1 MGRNNLGRRSPFH
14 DLFCRGRYALAV
26 SSQPDHSQTLT
37 DPGYSTYFWLH
48 DVDDLLP
55 LEPDCQAYGF
65 FFTKVPFS
73 TSWFRTLHKVV
84 SILSLAVFTVLFGY
98 TLYKHG
104 QSFMDRSFIGTY
116 RQHQTAKKTTVQQ
129 LLDDAVN
136 PDATLPVVHKFTPL
150 ICVFILLVSI
160 TALECLISWNGI
172 IQVNDPLSTGQL
184 IPLVTGVGGLIR
196 VLYLMWS
203 EPNLRLHVFHQE
215 RNLPV
220 GTVGRG
226 VGLQPVAGSG
236 MKGATAEL
244 RPVPPAEL
252 PPGWR

>member
-1 MGRNNLGRRSPFH
+1 VF
-14 DLFCRGRYALAV
+14 AV
-26 SSQPDHSQTLT
+26 SYQPNHSQTLT

-48 DVDDLLP
+48 DVDYLRP
-55 LEPDCQAYGF
+55 LEPGCQAYGF
-65 FFTKVPFS
+65 IFVKVPLS

-84 SILSLAVFTVLFGY
+84 SILALAVFTVLFGY
-98 TLYKHG
+98 TLYNHSK
-104 QSFMDRSFIGTY
+104 SFMDRSFIGTY
-116 RQHQTAKKTTVQQ
+116 QKRQTAKKDPVRQ

-172 IQVNDPLSTGQL
+172 IQVNDALSTGQL

-203 EPNLRLHVFHQE
+203 EPNLRLHVLHQE

-226 VGLQPVAGSG
+226 VGWQPVAGSG
-236 MKGATAEL
+236 MKGSTVEL
-244 RPVPPAEL
+244 RPRPPTEL
-252 PPGWR
+252 PSGWR